1 MLRDPKPQ
9 EGRVH
14 LFQMISPAK
23 SPRAQFDGSTWI
35 PTAEWRE
42 WSDKKRAEL
51 LGELLSHGSWFKG
64 TPRRD
69 VLESLFPP
77 WVGVAMN
84 GTLQFSVVPPG
95 SPSEEPKA
103 GSGAWELQAITISSS
118 GIKPVWKLVD
128 FTPDPEDDKVSLFG
142 DAVTADGSDSDSEGG
157 GGDGGE
163 REIRIEDLP
172 EAKPSG
178 EPLTRIRGRTW
189 NAQRYA
195 AKASVREAYLKM
207 HIAEVLAQKEE
218 ARFIKHFGEL
228 NDDESQFSDYDLTD
242 GEQSVVSE
250 AP

>member
-14 LFQMISPAK
+14 LFSLIAPVK
-23 SPRAQFDGSTWI
+23 SPRAQFNGVWI
-35 PTAEWRE
+35 PTVEWRE

-51 LGELLSHGSWFKG
+51 LGELLSHGTWFKG

-77 WVGVAMN
+77 WVGLSMSGA
-84 GTLQFSVVPPG
+84 LQFSCAA
-95 SPSEEPKA
+95 PSIPEKD
-103 GSGAWELQAITISSS
+103 GSGAWELQAITIASS
-118 GIKPVWKLVD
+118 GIKPVWTLVD

-142 DAVTADGSDSDSEGG
+142 EALTAECSSSDSEGE
-157 GGDGGE
+157 D
-163 REIRIEDLP
+163 REIRIEDIP
-172 EAKPSG
+172 EATGSG
-178 EPLTRIRGRTW
+178 NEPITRIRNRTW

-207 HIAEVLAQKEE
+207 RIAEVLAQKEE
-218 ARFIKHFGEL
+218 ARFIKHFGQL

-242 GEQSVVSE
+242 GEETDGS

>member
-9 EGRVH
+9 EGKVH
-14 LFQMISPAK
+14 LFSLISPVK
-23 SPRAQFDGSTWI
+23 SPRANFNGSWT
-35 PTAEWRE
+35 PTVEWRE

-77 WVGVAMN
+77 WVGVSMSGA
-84 GTLQFSVVPPG
+84 LQFSCVAP
-95 SPSEEPKA
+95 SPEKEMN

-128 FTPDPEDDKVSLFG
+128 FTPEPEDDKVSLFG
-142 DAVTADGSDSDSEGG
+142 DALTAEGSDSD
-157 GGDGGE
+157 GE
-163 REIRIEDLP
+163 DREIRIEDIP
-172 EAKPSG
+172 EATESG
-178 EPLTRIRGRTW
+178 GITRIRNRSW

-207 HIAEVLAQKEE
+207 RIAEVLAQKEE
-218 ARFIKHFGEL
+218 ARFIKHFGPL

-242 GEQSVVSE
+242 GEETDESAS
-250 AP
+250 